1 MKKIDNWEAV
11 KVSNGYSRLPAG
23 GYIVEIKDVKDV
35 PEKEYLCIEF
45 DICQGDYKGKYQK
58 EYEEDTRKDKKWPNA
73 ATLYRS
79 YSNKAVSMFKGF
91 ITAVE
96 KSNSGYKWDWK
107 ESSLKNKMLGVI
119 IGDEEYLNS
128 NGQKRIR
135 SKVVSVRSTDIIK
148 SGDFTIPE
156 LKTLDATKVSTNNG
170 SSRQA
175 APDFKAALSASAMFG
190 DDDNADSV
198 NAAFD
203 DDDSEDAPWA

>member
-35 PEKEYLCIEF
+35 HEKEYLEIYF
-45 DICQGDYKGKYQK
+45 DIVKGNEKGYFQK
-58 EYEEDTRKDKKWPNA
+58 QYDNDTRKDKKWPNA
-73 ATLYRS
+73 GILRRS
-79 YSNKAVSMFKGF
+79 YSDNSVSFFKGF

-107 ESSLKNKMLGVI
+107 ESSLKNKLLGVI
-119 IGDEEYLNS
+119 IGNEEYLNS
-128 NGQKRIR
+128 NGQKRIS

-170 SSRQA
+170 PNHQA
-175 APDFKAALSASAMFG
+175 TPDFKTALSASAMFG
-190 DDDNADSV
+190 DDDNVSSV
-198 NAAFD
+198 NGVLD
-203 DDDSEDAPWA
+203 NDDSEDAPWA

>member
-35 PEKEYLCIEF
+35 PEKEYLEIYF
-45 DICQGDYKGKYQK
+45 DIVKGNEKGYFQK
-58 EYEEDTRKDKKWPNA
+58 QYDNDTRKDKKWPNA
-73 ATLYRS
+73 GILRRS
-79 YSNKAVSMFKGF
+79 YSDNSVSFFKGF

-107 ESSLKNKMLGVI
+107 ESSLKNKLLGVI

-135 SKVVSVRSTDIIK
+135 NKVVFVRSTDIIE
-148 SGDFTIPE
+148 SGDFTVPE

-170 SSRQA
+170 SNHQA

-190 DDDNADSV
+190 DDDNTSSV
-198 NAAFD
+198 NVVLD

>member
-1 MKKIDNWEAV
+1 MKKIDNWESV

-58 EYEEDTRKDKKWPNA
+58 EYDEDTRKDKKWPNA

-79 YSNKAVSMFKGF
+79 YSDKAVSMFKGF

-107 ESSLKNKMLGVI
+107 ESSLKNKLLGVI

-128 NGQKRIR
+128 NGQKRTR
-135 SKVVSVRSTDIIK
+135 NRVVSVRSVSAIK
-148 SGDFTIPE
+148 SGDFTVPE
-156 LKTLDATKVSTNNG
+156 LKTLDENKVTVNNG
-170 SSRQA
+170 SNRQP
-175 APDFKAALSASAMFG
+175 APDFNAMIKNGDMFG
-190 DDDNADSV
+190 E
-198 NAAFD
+198 D
-203 DDDSEDAPWA
+203 DDDPNAPWQ